1 MSRSWSLCQSEI
13 PCSKEYAGSEGHR
26 TSRTPL
32 RSDWIIISDSFTS
45 ELQGEI
51 TDNVDKGD
59 EVTTFRRLS
68 FGVGLFER
76 TEIFFPGQVTR
87 LSNVGGERESN
98 LPI

>member
-1 MSRSWSLCQSEI
+1 MKSRAAKNTLAA
-13 PCSKEYAGSEGHR
+13 KGAGRLVH
-26 TSRTPL
+26 RTPL
-32 RSDWIIISDSFTS
+32 RSDWMIISDSFTS

-76 TEIFFPGQVTR
+76 IEIFFPEQVTR
-87 LSNVGGERESN
+87 
-98 LPI
+98 

>member
-1 MSRSWSLCQSEI
+1 MKSRAAKNTLAA
-13 PCSKEYAGSEGHR
+13 KGAGRPVH
-26 TSRTPL
+26 RTPL
-32 RSDWIIISDSFTS
+32 RSDWMIISDSFTS

-51 TDNVDKGD
+51 TDNIDKGD